1 MELMVMLGIQ
11 ERDEV
16 GHILELVELIQNL
29 WQYTHICVQVLSFFL
44 EFVYL

>member
-11 ERDEV
+11 EREE
-16 GHILELVELIQNL
+16 GGLILELVELIQNL
-29 WQYTHICVQVLSFFL
+29 WQYTHIRVQVAEFFL

>member
-11 ERDEV
+11 ERDEG

-29 WQYTHICVQVLSFFL
+29 WQYIQVVEFFL

>member
-29 WQYTHICVQVLSFFL
+29 WQYIQVVEFFF